1 MQAWDRD
8 LLKSNDLICQWQ
20 LDITEMVKDS
30 RITKGP
36 INLQK
41 LYYSESF
48 KQRIW
53 QEGQEEPL
61 KFVASSSDA
70 SPGSLGSTFT
80 LTAYHPEDI
89 EKKKPILVYMDL
101 KVVPVEYSLMN

>member
-48 KQRIW
+48 K
-53 QEGQEEPL
+53 
-61 KFVASSSDA
+61 
-70 SPGSLGSTFT
+70 
-80 LTAYHPEDI
+80 
-89 EKKKPILVYMDL
+89 
-101 KVVPVEYSLMN
+101 